1 MQWETE
7 CSYNRN
13 QFPVLTMIIVLN
25 LLPIFKKTNLF
36 NLWDI
41 SSMFSVKYRT
51 STSIQGESI
60 DGGAWDDSLD
70 G

>member
-1 MQWETE
+1 
-7 CSYNRN
+7 
-13 QFPVLTMIIVLN
+13 MIIVLN